1 MNKYGFMYNSL
12 TFFSVSLGCG
22 GSSSDNNTYI
32 VQTSTTSSPSGT
44 SNSCTYTI
52 CPCSTDICRIRYDF
66 TTMVLASQQ
75 TSTPVAAGVAT
86 DSKNLMI
93 FSYYFSS
100 FNWPFFFRLCYWRLR
115 YGSVF
120 HHFTRYHWFTYH
132 LWIQYRSTHDPRHF
146 WIWMSKCQCFCWSQ
160 YNNHTAMGYLRDTS
174 MIIQLIILIDWNT
187 ILELFC
193 HFLVHLRTR
202 RCCRT
207 SWLSAIPYGN
217 YRTGQEVSIK
227 YIYEYLCDKILEIK
241 WFRINSAL

>member
-1 MNKYGFMYNSL
+1 MCYPSKSTWVRRLWSIWKSSCDTKVAWFEICNFALNTSFEFWWTYF
-12 TFFSVSLGCG
+12 FFSVSLGCG

-100 FNWPFFFRLCYWRLR
+100 FNWPFFFQTLLLEIALR
-115 YGSVF
+115 ISFPSLHQV
-120 HHFTRYHWFTYH
+120 
-132 LWIQYRSTHDPRHF
+132 P
-146 WIWMSKCQCFCWSQ
+146 
-160 YNNHTAMGYLRDTS
+160 
-174 MIIQLIILIDWNT
+174 
-187 ILELFC
+187 
-193 HFLVHLRTR
+193 LVHLPFVDTIPVN
-202 RCCRT
+202 T
-207 SWLSAIPYGN
+207 WSSTLLDLSVKMSMLLLEPVQQPHGN
-217 YRTGQEVSIK
+217 GISTWHK
-227 YIYEYLCDKILEIK
+227 YNT
-241 WFRINSAL
+241 W

>member
-93 FSYYFSS
+93 LFYSYYFSS
-100 FNWPFFFRLCYWRLR
+100 FNWPFFSDFAIGDCVTDQFSITSPGTI
-115 YGSVF
+115 GSP
-120 HHFTRYHWFTYH
+120 T
-132 LWIQYRSTHDPRHF
+132 I
-146 WIWMSKCQCFCWSQ
+146 CG
-160 YNNHTAMGYLRDTS
+160 YNTGQHMILDTS
-174 MIIQLIILIDWNT
+174 GSECQNVNAFVGAST
-187 ILELFC
+187 TT
-193 HFLVHLRTR
+193 TR
-202 RCCRT
+202 Q
-207 SWLSAIPYGN
+207 WD
-217 YRTGQEVSIK
+217 
-227 YIYEYLCDKILEIK
+227 IYVTQV
-241 WFRINSAL
+241 